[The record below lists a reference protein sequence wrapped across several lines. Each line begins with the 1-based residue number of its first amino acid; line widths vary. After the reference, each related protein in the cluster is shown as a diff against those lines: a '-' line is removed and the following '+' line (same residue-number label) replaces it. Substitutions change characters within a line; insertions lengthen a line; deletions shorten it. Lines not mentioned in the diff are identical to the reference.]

1 MKIIKIEQGS
11 DEWKAFR
18 EGKIT
23 GTKIGKLWSKSR
35 KAEELYD
42 TTKPNLQFYQVMAE
56 RLAIATADG
65 IDGVSAMERGSL
77 LENEAVQAT
86 TEKLGLDNWIADNV
100 WQDETDDSFLC
111 SPDAYENN
119 DKPTWAIE
127 IKCLSSANHIKAI
140 YENKLPDEYRAQIIN
155 YFLINENLKTLYFSM
170 YDPRFFNEELQLKI
184 FTIDRW
190 QIEQDIELT
199 GYARLSAQQK
209 INEFVER
216 YSF

>member
-42 TTKPNLQFYQVMAE
+42 TTKPNLQLYQVMAE

-119 DKPTWAIE
+119 DRPKWAIE
-127 IKCLSSANHIKAI
+127 VKCLSSANHIKAI
-140 YENKLPDEYRAQIIN
+140 YENRPPDEYWPQVVN
-155 YFLINENLKTLYFSM
+155 YFLINDDLETLYFVM

-184 FTIDRW
+184 FTIHR
-190 QIEQDIELT
+190 EQLESDIALT
-199 GYARLSAQQK
+199 KVARSIAQEQ
-209 INEFVER
+209 INEFVEK